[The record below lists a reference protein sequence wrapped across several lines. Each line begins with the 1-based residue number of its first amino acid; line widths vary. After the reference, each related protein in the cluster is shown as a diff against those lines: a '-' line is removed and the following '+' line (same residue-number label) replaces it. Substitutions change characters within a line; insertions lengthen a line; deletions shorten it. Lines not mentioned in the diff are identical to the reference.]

1 MNNNN
6 NKEKIGGLERYL
18 QELYDGKSDALPFHG
33 WHHIDFVRSKAL
45 EFALQ
50 LNANL
55 FIVESAALTHDLNY
69 LIKINSNP
77 EKGAGERR
85 KILQMCGYEDG
96 EINIIEK
103 VIVDSHTGYRLHLKE
118 LSQEAMALSDADT
131 LFKALPITPILFAYK
146 YLSENKITISDLA
159 QKVVDEQNP
168 LMDADL
174 YFYTS
179 FAKEKYMKWANTNL
193 ALWKNVIESLQ
204 DDSVKKL
211 ISVDA

>member
-1 MNNNN
+1 MN
-6 NKEKIGGLERYL
+6 NKEKIGSLERYL
-18 QELYDGKSDALPFHG
+18 KELYDGKSEALPFHG

-50 LNANL
+50 LNADL

-69 LIKINSNP
+69 LVKINSNP
-77 EKGAGERR
+77 EKGGEERG

-96 EINIIEK
+96 ETNIIEK
-103 VIVDSHTGYRLHLKE
+103 VIVDSHTGYRLHLTE

-131 LFKALPITPILFAYK
+131 LFKALPVTPILFAHK
-146 YLSENKITISDLA
+146 YLSENKITISELA
-159 QKVVDEQNP
+159 QKVVNEQDP
-168 LMDADL
+168 LMAADI

-179 FAKEKYMKWANTNL
+179 GAREKYTKWANTNL
-193 ALWKNVIESLQ
+193 DLWKNVIESLQ

-211 ISVDA
+211 ISVNS